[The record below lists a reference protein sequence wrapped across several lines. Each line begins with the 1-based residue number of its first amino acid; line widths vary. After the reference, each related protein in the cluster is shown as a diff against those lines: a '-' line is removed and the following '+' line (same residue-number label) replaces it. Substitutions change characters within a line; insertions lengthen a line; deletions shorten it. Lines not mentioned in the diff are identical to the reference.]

1 MKNSYIF
8 EPIDF
13 LFSGSLFKGFSVEAA
28 QDVLLLDTLPEA
40 YRFAFEQDLPSPY
53 TVWNDI
59 IENFR
64 SQLRSDG
71 KFDDAE
77 KVINKYLGEQ
87 QALYAG
93 QLIEYRK
100 KRIRKNNTQYDDFLF
115 SDAREDAYFVLS
127 TVTINRLLGDCFR
140 NGLLEK
146 IFACY
151 KRGGWP
157 CGVKGQQL
165 IVFNPSV
172 LTEL

>member
-1 MKNSYIF
+1 MNNSYIF

-13 LFSGSLFKGFSVEAA
+13 LFAGSLFKGFSVGAA
-28 QDVLLLDTLPEA
+28 EDILLLDTLTDA
-40 YRFAFEQDLPSPY
+40 YRFAFGQDLPPPY

-64 SQLRSDG
+64 NQLRGDD

-77 KVINKYLGEQ
+77 KVINEYLGEQ
-87 QALYAG
+87 QAQHAD

-100 KRIRKNNTQYDDFLF
+100 KRIRKNNTQYDDFVF

-127 TVTINRLLGDCFR
+127 TVAINRLLGDCLR

>member
-1 MKNSYIF
+1 MNNSYIF

-13 LFSGSLFKGFSVEAA
+13 LFAGSLFKGFSVGAA
-28 QDVLLLDTLPEA
+28 EDILLLGTLTDA
-40 YRFAFEQDLPSPY
+40 YRFAFEQDLPPPY

-64 SQLRSDG
+64 NQLRGDD
-71 KFDDAE
+71 KFDDAD
-77 KVINKYLGEQ
+77 KVINEYLGEQ
-87 QALYAG
+87 QAQHAG

-100 KRIRKNNTQYDDFLF
+100 KRIRKNNTQYDDFVF

-127 TVTINRLLGDCFR
+127 TVAINRLLGDCLR
-140 NGLLEK
+140 SGLLEK